1 MEKFVLVV
9 TPSSFLSSGSFLS
22 SIFCFSSGWSIWWSS
37 SSIDDSEEEDDDD
50 GVVGL
55 VVAVMVVLFRPI
67 LHDANR
73 LRAGVVVLVLFFLWF
88 LFWLMVV
95 PVPAVSASGTIS
107 SFVMLIAVTP
117 SPSCCP
123 SLFFVSI
130 ILAGS

>member
-1 MEKFVLVV
+1 M
-9 TPSSFLSSGSFLS
+9 
-22 SIFCFSSGWSIWWSS
+22 
-37 SSIDDSEEEDDDD
+37 DDNEDEEDDA

-55 VVAVMVVLFRPI
+55 VAMVLFRPI
-67 LHDANR
+67 LHDENR
-73 LRAGVVVLVLFFLWF
+73 LRAGGAVLVLLCLWF

-117 SPSCCP
+117 SPSCCS

>member
-1 MEKFVLVV
+1 M
-9 TPSSFLSSGSFLS
+9 
-22 SIFCFSSGWSIWWSS
+22 
-37 SSIDDSEEEDDDD
+37 DDNEDEDDDA
-50 GVVGL
+50 GVVG
-55 VVAVMVVLFRPI
+55 VGVVLFRPI

-107 SFVMLIAVTP
+107 SFVMRIAGTP
-117 SPSCCP
+117 SPSSCS